1 MSSSKSPTVELSM
14 IVKDGGTDLERCLQ
28 SAVPFVDR
36 ILIGDTGSSDGSQ
49 DRARRFGAEVIEFPW
64 ENDFAK
70 ARNRVLAHCKCDWVL
85 VLDADDMLD
94 PINGAKIRELIQSPN
109 LYAYHHSVW
118 NYVTKSVTRIGSW
131 AAVPN
136 TFPFEHS
143 QPYPSYVPAP
153 TIRLFRNHPGLEFDG
168 CVHETLVYRL
178 AALNLPAANSDFFV
192 HHFGFVHDSEQARQ
206 TKNDIY
212 HALGE
217 DKLRLMPNDIQA
229 LQDLG
234 ISELEH
240 RKNPAAALAH
250 FEKARQMSPQTARL
264 WLYSGIC
271 LSRMQRGSEA
281 LQCLNHASNL
291 GLKTSVLYQ
300 AIGDAHFQME
310 NFALA
315 NQAYSTVAERGGA
328 SPISEATRG
337 VCEVRLGQVA
347 TGIARIQQVVAESP
361 HAAELYD
368 ILATTALLVG
378 DLPLAVQTM
387 QARVSLGNL
396 TSFHTQLVSVIQTRF
411 NQQRQAEPAVA

>member
-1 MSSSKSPTVELSM
+1 MNSSKSPTVELSM

-36 ILIGDTGSSDGSQ
+36 ILIGDTGSTDGSQ
-49 DRARRFGAEVIEFPW
+49 QRARRFGAEVIEFPW

-94 PINGAKIRELIQSPN
+94 PIGGARISELIQSPN

-118 NYVTKSVTRIGSW
+118 NYVTKTVTRIGDW

-143 QPYPSYVPAP
+143 QPYPSYVPTP
-153 TIRLFRNHPGLEFDG
+153 TIRLFRNYPGLEFDG
-168 CVHETLVYRL
+168 CVHETLVHRL
-178 AALNLPAANSDFFV
+178 AALNLPSANSDFIV
-192 HHFGFVHDSEQARQ
+192 HHFGFVHDSGQARQ
-206 TKNDIY
+206 IKNDIY

-217 DKLRLMPNDIQA
+217 DKLRRMPNDPQA

-240 RKNPAAALAH
+240 RKNPASALGY
-250 FEKARQMSPQTARL
+250 FEKARQIGPQLARL

-271 LSRMQRGSEA
+271 LSRLQRGSEA
-281 LQCLNHASNL
+281 LEYLDHASSL
-291 GLKTSVLYQ
+291 GLQTGVLYQ
-300 AIGDAHFQME
+300 AIGDTHFQME

-315 NQAYSTVAERGGA
+315 NQAYTTMAERGDS
-328 SPISEATRG
+328 SPIAEAKRG
-337 VCEVRLGQVA
+337 VCQVRLGQVV
-347 TGIARIQQVVAESP
+347 TGIARIQRVVAESP
-361 HAAELYD
+361 DAAELYD
-368 ILATTALLVG
+368 ILATTALLVE

-387 QARVSLGNL
+387 QARVRLGNL
-396 TSFHTQLVSVIQTRF
+396 TSFHTQLVSVIQAKF
-411 NQQRQAEPAVA
+411 NQQRQASLAVA